1 MKGQK
6 IKIIVAVMTLSV
18 IGLIAMQIYW
28 ITGVVRVEEERFE
41 RKVNDA
47 LIRVAQKIDKQEAVK
62 SVLRNIDPDKEN
74 SVGFIITEDKRQISK
89 ANIDS
94 TFEIKFIKEDSLGS
108 PGYKYHFELRTNP
121 DSINKDVRVIKLD
134 TEMSAHKNVLI
145 AGNDIKWNAKLDSFK
160 RNRTRL
166 VNEVVTDIISINI
179 GKKVEDRIN
188 RIQLNDAIAKE
199 LQNSGIDTDFYFGVQ
214 KSSKDTLVLL
224 KEGANKAE
232 LKKSKIR
239 TYLFPDEIFNEPNQ
253 LIIYF
258 PNKNTYLLSSISG
271 MLALS
276 VILIVVITALFYK
289 TLQMFITQKKITEIK
304 NDLINNLTHEFKTPI
319 STISVAC
326 EALKEPELVKEQSSV
341 DRYTAIIKEE
351 NERLRMMVETLLNTA
366 AFEKETVHITREE
379 VDINEII
386 LSVIQKFES
395 VITQRNGK
403 INFVPAKEPAIIN
416 ADKFHLINVISN
428 LIDNSIKYNEREP
441 VIDIITSEAPEGIR
455 ISVTDN
461 GIGIAKDHFDKIF
474 ETFYRVPTGN
484 IHNVRGNGI
493 GLSYSKQIVEAHGGK
508 ISVISKPGEGSRF
521 EITLPLQ

>member
-319 STISVAC
+319 STISVVC
-326 EALKEPELVKEQSSV
+326 
-341 DRYTAIIKEE
+341 
-351 NERLRMMVETLLNTA
+351 
-366 AFEKETVHITREE
+366 
-379 VDINEII
+379 
-386 LSVIQKFES
+386 
-395 VITQRNGK
+395 
-403 INFVPAKEPAIIN
+403 
-416 ADKFHLINVISN
+416 
-428 LIDNSIKYNEREP
+428 
-441 VIDIITSEAPEGIR
+441 
-455 ISVTDN
+455 
-461 GIGIAKDHFDKIF
+461 
-474 ETFYRVPTGN
+474 
-484 IHNVRGNGI
+484 
-493 GLSYSKQIVEAHGGK
+493 
-508 ISVISKPGEGSRF
+508 
-521 EITLPLQ
+521 